1 LDNKKTIL
9 ITGVAGFIGFHICKR
24 LIENGE
30 AVIGID
36 NLNTYYDQNLK
47 KDRLNELD
55 KISKEINNSWI
66 FKKGD
71 IEDETFLAKIF
82 ISYKPNVVLHLA
94 AQAGVRNSIDNPKVY
109 IKSNIMG
116 FGNVLECCREHKIE
130 NLIYASS
137 SSVYGGNVNIPYSEA
152 DEVNHPVSLYAATKK
167 STEILAHS
175 YSHLYQLPT
184 TGLRFFTVYGPWGR
198 PDMAPMIFT
207 DALFKNKPLKV
218 FNYGEMARDFTF
230 IDDIV
235 EVLIKL
241 VDKPAKSDGDF
252 NKKDPRA
259 YSSWSPFRIFNI
271 GNSESI
277 KLLDFINHLEIE
289 IGLKSKKQFLEMQ
302 QGDVKATSANTN
314 LIEEWIGFKPKTPI
328 KDGIKKFI
336 KWYKIYYEI

>member
-1 LDNKKTIL
+1 MDNKKTIL

-24 LIENGE
+24 LIQNGE
-30 AVIGID
+30 DVIGID
-36 NLNTYYDQNLK
+36 NLNSYYDQNLK

-55 KISKEINNSWI
+55 TISKEINKAWI

-71 IEDETFLAKIF
+71 IEDENFLSKIF
-82 ISYKPNVVLHLA
+82 ISYKPKVVLHLA

-109 IKSNIMG
+109 IKSNLMG
-116 FGNVLECCREHKIE
+116 FGNILECCREHEIE
-130 NLIYASS
+130 NLIFASS
-137 SSVYGGNVNIPYSEA
+137 SSVYGGNINIPYSES

-167 STEILAHS
+167 SNEILAHS
-175 YSHLYQLPT
+175 YSHLYQLPI

-230 IDDIV
+230 IDDVV
-235 EVLIKL
+235 EVLVKL
-241 VDKPAKSDGDF
+241 VDKPAKSDENF

-277 KLLDFINHLEIE
+277 KLLDFISYLEIE

-302 QGDVKATSANTN
+302 QGDIKATSANTN

-336 KWYKIYYEI
+336 KWYKTYYEI

>member
-1 LDNKKTIL
+1 MD
-9 ITGVAGFIGFHICKR
+9 F
-24 LIENGE
+24 
-30 AVIGID
+30 
-36 NLNTYYDQNLK
+36 Q
-47 KDRLNELD
+47 
-55 KISKEINNSWI
+55 
-66 FKKGD
+66 KGD
-71 IEDETFLAKIF
+71 IEDESFLTKIF
-82 ISYKPNVVLHLA
+82 ISYKPKVVLHLA
-94 AQAGVRNSIDNPKVY
+94 AQAGVRHSIDNTKLY
-109 IKSNIMG
+109 IKSNLMG
-116 FGNVLECCREHKIE
+116 FGNILECCREHKIE

-137 SSVYGGNVNIPYSEA
+137 SSVYGGNVNIPYSES

-235 EVLIKL
+235 EVLVKL

-328 KDGIKKFI
+328 KHGIKKFI
-336 KWYKIYYEI
+336 KWYKIYYEL

>member
-1 LDNKKTIL
+1 MDKKKTIL
-9 ITGVAGFIGFHICKR
+9 ITGIAGFIGFHICKR

-30 AVIGID
+30 DIIGID
-36 NLNTYYDQNLK
+36 NLNSYYDQNLK
-47 KDRLNELD
+47 KDRLDELD
-55 KISKEINNSWI
+55 NISEKSNNEWI

-71 IEDETFLAKIF
+71 IEDESFLAKIF
-82 ISYKPNVVLHLA
+82 ITYKPNVVLHLA

-109 IKSNIMG
+109 IKSNLMG
-116 FGNVLECCREHKIE
+116 FGNILECCREHKIE
-130 NLIYASS
+130 NFIYASS
-137 SSVYGGNVNIPYSEA
+137 SSVYGGNENIPYSES

-167 STEILAHS
+167 SNEILAHS
-175 YSHLYQLPT
+175 YSHLYKLPT

-235 EVLIKL
+235 EVLVQL
-241 VDKPAKSDGDF
+241 VDKPANSDEDF
-252 NKKDPRA
+252 NKKKPRA
-259 YSSWSPFRIFNI
+259 YSSWCPFRIFNI

-277 KLLDFINHLEIE
+277 KLLDFIIQLEIE
-289 IGLKSKKQFLEMQ
+289 TGLKSKKQFLEMQ
-302 QGDVKATSANTN
+302 QGDIKVTSANTN
-314 LIEEWIGFKPKTPI
+314 LIEEWIGFKPKTPL

-336 KWYKIYYEI
+336 KWYKSYYKI

>member
-30 AVIGID
+30 DVIGID
-36 NLNTYYDQNLK
+36 NLNSYYDQNLK

-55 KISKEINNSWI
+55 TISKEINNSWI

-71 IEDETFLAKIF
+71 IEDESFLAKIF

-109 IKSNIMG
+109 IKSNLMG
-116 FGNVLECCREHKIE
+116 FGNILECCREHKIE
-130 NLIYASS
+130 NFIYASS
-137 SSVYGGNVNIPYSEA
+137 SSVYGGNENIPYSES

-235 EVLIKL
+235 EVLVKL
-241 VDKPAKSDGDF
+241 VDKPAKSDENF
-252 NKKDPRA
+252 NKKHPSA

-277 KLLDFINHLEIE
+277 KLLDFISHLETE
-289 IGLKSKKQFLEMQ
+289 IGLKSKKQFLDMQ

-328 KDGIKKFI
+328 KHGIKKFI
-336 KWYKIYYEI
+336 KWYKIYYEL